1 MTRQGIVIPADV
13 SFAALGNNLYR
24 HGMTYHGQMGVASA
38 VLSYTY
44 LWNVIRVQNG
54 AYGAGMSVGD
64 LGEVR
69 LSTYRDPHPAASLE
83 AFLGAGAHLAANI
96 PDSRALERLIRRLD
110 LRNTYYFGSHPSN
123 LVPMQGRLPEQKQD
137 MIDVIR
143 ETREALRTQL
153 DMFPL
158 RGGEGAVLN

>member
-1 MTRQGIVIPADV
+1 MKDGVFHECTI
-13 SFAALGNNLYR
+13 
-24 HGMTYHGQMGVASA
+24 GQ
-38 VLSYTY
+38 L
-44 LWNVIRVQNG
+44 LDEQ
-54 AYGAGMSVGD
+54 
-64 LGEVR
+64 
-69 LSTYRDPHPAASLE
+69 
-83 AFLGAGAHLAANI
+83 
-96 PDSRALERLIRRLD
+96 ERLIRRLD

-123 LVPMQGRLPEQKQD
+123 LVPMQGRLPQQKQD